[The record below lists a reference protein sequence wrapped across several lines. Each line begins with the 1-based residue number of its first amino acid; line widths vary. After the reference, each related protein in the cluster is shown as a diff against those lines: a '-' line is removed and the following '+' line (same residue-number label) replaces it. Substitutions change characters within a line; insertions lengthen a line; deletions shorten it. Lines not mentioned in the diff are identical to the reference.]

1 MKNEVKVLKL
11 TTGEEVIARVTESD
25 IQITEGDGV
34 DMLILEAPMKITA
47 APKPDGTM
55 EMGMI
60 KWIEASRSAPIDIE
74 IKHIVVIVDPTD
86 KMEKT
91 YLSWL
96 TGVTL

>member
-11 TTGEEVIARVTESD
+11 ITGEEVIARVTESD

-34 DMLILEAPMKITA
+34 DILILDHPMKILA
-47 APKPDGTM
+47 APEPGGKVKR
-55 EMGMI
+55 GMM
-60 KWIEASRSAPIDIE
+60 KWIEASKPDPIDIE

-86 KMEKT
+86 EMEKT

-96 TGVTL
+96 TGLSL